1 MVIVPLKLRVKGSLA
16 IVPSSVCLLGVIWVG
31 LDSYYTS
38 LIVDSS
44 LSDALTTSLPQSI
57 VTQQLTIGHML
68 R

>member
-16 IVPSSVCLLGVIWVG
+16 TLRSSVCLLRVIWVG

-44 LSDALTTSLPQSI
+44 LSDALTTSLSQSI